1 MGNAEYMGS
10 SGDDITSH
18 RTSWLSLDSRRR
30 KSTPSN
36 SPLTSMTSREMARL
50 MPSMQATSS
59 VLATR
64 TQLSRPSKRSE
75 ANQRRARRCSPRLTC
90 SPCTRPARTQ
100 RTRVDS
106 MTSLRS
112 KLYDK
117 NEDNTMLE
125 NELFRL
131 LTNLGEKLTKE
142 EAKGLMK
149 ELLDPADDDG
159 F

>member
-1 MGNAEYMGS
+1 MGNAEHMGS

-59 VLATR
+59 VLATC

-106 MTSLRS
+106 MTLLMMMASCLSFLSWKRCALLRS
-112 KLYDK
+112 KPDLTYCQY
-117 NEDNTMLE
+117 LE
-125 NELFRL
+125 
-131 LTNLGEKLTKE
+131 
-142 EAKGLMK
+142 
-149 ELLDPADDDG
+149 PDDCLHGQDTEVASDG
-159 F
+159 